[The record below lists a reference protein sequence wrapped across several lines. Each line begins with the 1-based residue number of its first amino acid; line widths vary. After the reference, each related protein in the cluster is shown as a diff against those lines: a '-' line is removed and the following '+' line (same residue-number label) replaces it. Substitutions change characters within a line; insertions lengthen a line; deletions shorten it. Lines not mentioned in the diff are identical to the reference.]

1 MSCLKAPPSRRTSSS
16 YAPRSTMAPSAMT
29 TTWSAW
35 CTNCSWCVT
44 RSTALSLNAPSDLE
58 RHLRNRS
65 LATCASS
72 ALSGS
77 SITTKSASAYTAR
90 AMAVRCFCPPDSV
103 MPFSPIS
110 VRSPRGNS
118 ATSLPRQAHSSARAY
133 ASSSSARPNSTL
145 SLSES
150 DCTHATCATY
160 EVVPAIT
167 GAPRRAG
174 VPSGASQPCISPSSA
189 LMSADLPEPTGPTT
203 TVSSPFRSVKSMSRR
218 NGRSSFSELP
228 EERGLS
234 AVQWKCPPTMLATT
248 PASSARGV
256 ECRVSSSSTSPAS
269 RVSRSALRA
278 PRGACTSAG
287 SDTVVASAS
296 GSRKYF
302 CRRLS
307 ATSASATMAR
317 HRG

>member
-1 MSCLKAPPSRRTSSS
+1 
-16 YAPRSTMAPSAMT
+16 
-29 TTWSAW
+29 
-35 CTNCSWCVT
+35 
-44 RSTALSLNAPSDLE
+44 
-58 RHLRNRS
+58 
-65 LATCASS
+65 
-72 ALSGS
+72 
-77 SITTKSASAYTAR
+77 
-90 AMAVRCFCPPDSV
+90 

-110 VRSPRGNS
+110 VRSPRGS
-118 ATSLPRQAHSSARAY
+118 CATSLPKHAHSSARLY
-133 ASSSSARPNSTL
+133 AASSSARPNSTL

-167 GAPRRAG
+167 GAPRCAG

-218 NGRSSFSELP
+218 NGRSSRFSVA
-228 EERGLS
+228 EERGGLS
-234 AVQWKCPPTMLATT
+234 AVQWKCPPEMRATT
-248 PASSARGV
+248 PSSSARGFSKPGFS
-256 ECRVSSSSTSPAS
+256 EPVSSSSTSPAS
-269 RVSRSALRA
+269 RVSRSAPRA